1 MTELTYRDWHDGDDL
16 ALNEIWGDPET
27 VQAGQFRAAL
37 APSATEPWRRCIVAE
52 DQGIPVAAAVVYET
66 SLHSQRL
73 WAYIEVARDHRGA
86 GVGATLLAMLRREAE
101 DAAAAGVI
109 SVRKLRT
116 KVAPGT
122 PGAAFSEAAGM
133 VPIQRSR
140 IVVVNPGA
148 LKLPVFGDGS
158 EGAAAAQVQDL
169 ATGSVELTD
178 VVGRYYS
185 SVHRWDPPGELPVG
199 TVQKLFLDDLSGA
212 HGAIVLRQP
221 PASAFG
227 ASVQPGRKGRIR
239 AFAVSYS
246 QGAQDAPTEVFMGHE
261 PELSAQDAAV
271 ALRDLLALVAHQYPV
286 VLELDDSMEA
296 LNTVVEPLLAEKKAT
311 VQGAET
317 VVVSD

>member
-1 MTELTYRDWHDGDDL
+1 MTELTYRDWRDGDDL

-37 APSATEPWRRCIVAE
+37 APSAAEPWRRCIVAE

-73 WAYIEVARDHRGA
+73 WAYLEVARDHRGA

-101 DAAAAGVI
+101 DAASAGVI

-116 KVAPGT
+116 KVQPGT

-133 VPIQRSR
+133 GPIQRSGV
-140 IVVVNPGA
+140 VVVNPGS
-148 LKLPVFGDGS
+148 LKLPVFGDGR
-158 EGAAAAQVQDL
+158 EEAAAAQVQDL

-185 SVHRWDPPGELPVG
+185 SVHRWDPPAELPVG

-227 ASVQPGRKGRIR
+227 ASVEPSRKGRIR

-246 QGAQDAPTEVFMGHE
+246 QGATDAPTEVFLGHE

-271 ALRDLLALVAHQYPV
+271 AVRDLLALVAHQYPV

-296 LNTVVEPLLAEKKAT
+296 LRSVVEPLLAEGKAT
-311 VQGAET
+311 IQGPET